1 MSQTQQVA
9 TRTENVSNY
18 VLIWRQTFGF
28 ISGSSGIE
36 RPERDHG
43 TVVAVAREAMGCT
56 NLTGVS
62 EDLRVYDPE
71 DKT

>member
-1 MSQTQQVA
+1 M
-9 TRTENVSNY
+9 ENTVNY
-18 VLIWRQTFGF
+18 GLICRKTFGF

-36 RPERDHG
+36 RPERDQE
-43 TVVAVAREAMGCT
+43 TVVVIAREAMNCT

-71 DKT
+71 NET

>member
-1 MSQTQQVA
+1 MEKTA
-9 TRTENVSNY
+9 NY
-18 VLIWRQTFGF
+18 GLICRQTFGF
-28 ISGSSGIE
+28 ISESSGIE
-36 RPERDHG
+36 RPERDQE
-43 TVVAVAREAMGCT
+43 TVAAVVREAMDCT